1 MRLEGGK
8 ELKGTRL
15 PQRGAEVAR
24 RLTSVLEP
32 RGTASLP
39 HVKPTP
45 KKESCIYDQLRNYN
59 HI

>member
-1 MRLEGGK
+1 MRLKRGE
-8 ELKGTRL
+8 ELMGTRL
-15 PQRGAEVAR
+15 LQKGAEVAY
-24 RLTSVLEP
+24 RLTSVPEP

>member
-1 MRLEGGK
+1 M
-8 ELKGTRL
+8 GTRL
-15 PQRGAEVAR
+15 LQRGAEVAY
-24 RLTSVLEP
+24 RLTSVPEP

-39 HVKPTP
+39 HAKPTP